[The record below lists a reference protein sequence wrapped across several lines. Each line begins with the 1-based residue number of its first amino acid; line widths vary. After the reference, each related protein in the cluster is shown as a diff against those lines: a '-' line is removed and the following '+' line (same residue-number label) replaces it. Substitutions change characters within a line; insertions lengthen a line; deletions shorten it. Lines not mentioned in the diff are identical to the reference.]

1 MKMKRWLEFVAVC
14 SALLVAG
21 ATGCSSDDGKQTSS
35 CDLNSENCSSLGK
48 YFDADECVCMDLS
61 ECSLTEETCV
71 RLGRTLD
78 IGTCSCVE
86 KTAACTQNVDTCAA
100 EGKSFDAENC
110 TCIADALSCDK
121 SVETCAA
128 EGKSFDADNCTCIA
142 DAPSCDKS
150 VETCAAEGKSF
161 DAVNCTCVAAAPS
174 CDKSVETCAAEGK
187 SFDAVN
193 CTCIAVACDN
203 ANCETEESVDDCG
216 TSHLKCKVEHAQ
228 NRCEDGLCAFTCE
241 EGWTS
246 SLDGKSCEPLGD
258 PSACGQ
264 EQITCQSG
272 IPNAIDLCVRDNCT
286 FKCAPNFH
294 LSQDSKACE
303 PDTILACGSHDNV
316 CNNPHGVPTCMDGV
330 CQYVCSEGYHP
341 TGGNR
346 SCEEDCK
353 ENICENVLDEET
365 SFHRGVIKGICGDD
379 GRIKKVNN
387 PCPDTDLCEMLET
400 WYKNKTKN
408 IPLVITVDPNTMA
421 ERFITEEI
429 VSYNLTASGVFDMNH
444 CKSHNNITFSHPSCS
459 TNNECAIANTVDE
472 KLYRK
477 RCFTFTDLKGTQHPY
492 LVSSGYLAD
501 TTNVLIFDK
510 NPACSDDYYVV
521 PSLLSQYMFS
531 DQNIE
536 SIPCDPNDRESYPM
550 KCYKTEYI
558 YNDSY
563 NDYTNYST
571 PECRYTFGNWYE
583 CKQGFYTWSVG
594 CSQAHEACNP
604 DIDVHSHFDIS
615 DLCIPTECVWE
626 TCDLSA
632 ETCAAEGKSFN
643 AENCTCVTIAPSC
656 DKSAATC
663 ASEGKVFDAQNC
675 QCVCNK
681 SAVSCAAE
689 GKVFDVENCQCVCDK
704 SYETCAAEDKSFDA
718 EHCRCV
724 CNKNQ
729 LTCLAEG
736 KVFDAANCQCV
747 CTKSNESCAAE
758 GKTFDSA
765 NCQCVCNKSATTCA
779 AEGKDFDAA
788 NCACIP
794 RPTCNEATYEN
805 YCDGNTL
812 YSCFAGEVSSVQCD
826 KLSLS
831 GAGCA
836 VRKSDGYASC
846 VISCSYSSLL
856 NNICSNDYGGLI
868 DLDGIYAISG
878 ECSEKTSGGNAYFI
892 SYELCD
898 DGCANGVCKT
908 ESGVCTKS
916 DASCAA
922 EGKAF
927 DSATCSC
934 VPCDKATY
942 NNYCDGNTLYYCDAG
957 EVKSVSCASY
967 PMFECAARKSDNYA
981 SCVLSCS
988 AGTPDQTMC
997 TDDNYFSILR
1007 TVFGS
1012 LFNFD
1017 GLYAIR
1023 YQCSQTKSGNYAYF
1037 PSYEFCDYSCENGVC
1052 KSEPVAGAPC
1062 DRNTYEGGCS
1072 ADGKTRFY
1080 CGSDYTLVYKSCT
1093 GSSFC
1098 VINGNNSSSC
1108 KTDVV
1113 TDCAPGGTEY
1123 CNKVCKYDRSEG
1135 YYYSNGTVHTIQCSN
1150 YDCTTKNNRVEC
1162 EGNIL
1167 PYDIPTSCE
1176 YHVSPGIC
1184 SAYDGK
1190 PYICGKENIYYK
1202 KSCDKY
1208 CYECPKDNWVGCGY
1222 SESEACAGHM

>member
-1 MKMKRWLEFVAVC
+1 MKCYKTEYVYNDYYNDYYNLSSECKYTFGNWYECNSERKIYTWSVGCAFGHQACNPNMDVHDIDSMCIPVEPVC
-14 SALLVAG
+14 SGTNECTLSYTICAAE
-21 ATGCSSDDGKQTSS
+21 GKLF
-35 CDLNSENCSSLGK
+35 DAENC
-48 YFDADECVCMDLS
+48 ACVLCNKS
-61 ECSLTEETCV
+61 
-71 RLGRTLD
+71 
-78 IGTCSCVE
+78 
-86 KTAACTQNVDTCAA
+86 AASCAA
-100 EGKSFDAENC
+100 EGKSFD
-110 TCIADALSCDK
+110 
-121 SVETCAA
+121 
-128 EGKSFDADNCTCIA
+128 
-142 DAPSCDKS
+142 
-150 VETCAAEGKSF
+150 
-161 DAVNCTCVAAAPS
+161 
-174 CDKSVETCAAEGK
+174 
-187 SFDAVN
+187 
-193 CTCIAVACDN
+193 
-203 ANCETEESVDDCG
+203 
-216 TSHLKCKVEHAQ
+216 
-228 NRCEDGLCAFTCE
+228 
-241 EGWTS
+241 
-246 SLDGKSCEPLGD
+246 
-258 PSACGQ
+258 SA
-264 EQITCQSG
+264 
-272 IPNAIDLCVRDNCT
+272 
-286 FKCAPNFH
+286 
-294 LSQDSKACE
+294 
-303 PDTILACGSHDNV
+303 
-316 CNNPHGVPTCMDGV
+316 
-330 CQYVCSEGYHP
+330 
-341 TGGNR
+341 
-346 SCEEDCK
+346 
-353 ENICENVLDEET
+353 
-365 SFHRGVIKGICGDD
+365 
-379 GRIKKVNN
+379 
-387 PCPDTDLCEMLET
+387 
-400 WYKNKTKN
+400 
-408 IPLVITVDPNTMA
+408 
-421 ERFITEEI
+421 
-429 VSYNLTASGVFDMNH
+429 
-444 CKSHNNITFSHPSCS
+444 
-459 TNNECAIANTVDE
+459 
-472 KLYRK
+472 
-477 RCFTFTDLKGTQHPY
+477 
-492 LVSSGYLAD
+492 
-501 TTNVLIFDK
+501 
-510 NPACSDDYYVV
+510 
-521 PSLLSQYMFS
+521 
-531 DQNIE
+531 
-536 SIPCDPNDRESYPM
+536 
-550 KCYKTEYI
+550 
-558 YNDSY
+558 
-563 NDYTNYST
+563 
-571 PECRYTFGNWYE
+571 
-583 CKQGFYTWSVG
+583 
-594 CSQAHEACNP
+594 
-604 DIDVHSHFDIS
+604 
-615 DLCIPTECVWE
+615 
-626 TCDLSA
+626 
-632 ETCAAEGKSFN
+632 
-643 AENCTCVTIAPSC
+643 
-656 DKSAATC
+656 
-663 ASEGKVFDAQNC
+663 NC

-681 SAVSCAAE
+681 NALTCMAE
-689 GKVFDVENCQCVCDK
+689 GKVFD
-704 SYETCAAEDKSFDA
+704 S
-718 EHCRCV
+718 
-724 CNKNQ
+724 
-729 LTCLAEG
+729 
-736 KVFDAANCQCV
+736 ANCQCV
-747 CTKSNESCAAE
+747 CTKSATTCAAE

-765 NCQCVCNKSATTCA
+765 NCQCVCNKSAATCA